1 TESAIGMSQFGAGKP
16 GGWTR
21 PGTGVGGNQMP
32 GFGMGVGAF
41 PMMGVQGMGVPM
53 GMVNQAAFAQQNVM
67 GMGVMGAVPSSASVR
82 ASAAQAG
89 SASVAGKNQRTFVG
103 VVTKMHDNYG
113 FVDDDVFFQHSVIR
127 GTLPRVGE
135 KVMVEAS
142 YNPQMPFKWN
152 AYRIQLL
159 NSGDAP
165 AQNHN
170 HVAQTRSGASG
181 GSSGGRWGPPASAE
195 RNGPSHRSSPPR
207 RRSPPRRSPPRRV
220 QSPPRKEAPRR
231 KSPPPRRSPPA
242 RRPSPP
248 SRNERDRK
256 RERSANPPSSIQ
268 SARRDSV
275 SPPRRRARIIP
286 RYECHPP
293 RSVLLNEQVSVVG
306 LRTRYNKL
314 YIPSDFADM
323 TAEWVKRVPVDA
335 AIDLTKPVA
344 FHVWNKEVDYPL
356 QDGEEPVVLEPED
369 ADHRHQVKVLLL
381 AHPGR
386 QEVHKKAFGLLPDGS
401 TDDMHEPTPFFKQ
414 LSFLVG
420 TRGKEPMAL
429 GGSWSPSA
437 DGADPTNPSTIIR
450 TAIRTTKALTGVDL
464 SECPQWYELVHVRY
478 YRADRDRTDSVRLLF
493 PDTQLL
499 LADADDSSADER
511 WTAIQAALRAQLET
525 KLAAV
530 DAPPPE
536 ADQSM
541 AEDAAKDKESRERT
555 MRQALFHYRL
565 LLCVFETTN
574 TPSKE
579 ATKASEETPG
589 KDGDET
595 GDAEAKERPTHW
607 SKLDPKMLK
616 VPELRAELEAR
627 GLETKGV
634 KSLLCKRLQEA
645 LDQEK
650 EKEEGEGA
658 APTGDIEM
666 TDVAGEDEEAEK
678 KEETETDKKANE
690 KSEAELKKEAEE
702 QKKKAEKLEKEKQER
717 KNALE
722 RHYAMPKERKVL
734 VYPSKT
740 AKGGKFDCRV
750 MSMHALL
757 DYRQDDNKEAHFEV
771 SLFVEAFKELLERHA
786 AFTIYCA
793 IARAADKESERKRRD
808 EAREKKDE
816 ESEEEKK
823 EGEGEEEKK
832 DEKKEVK
839 KEKLDLKSMVSN
851 RALFEAFAMF
861 DVNLCGYLNERDLED
876 IIFNSEFGV
885 TRAQMQKLSH
895 KLMSREKINYRH
907 LTDVLVDSDGAVRF
921 TPGECE
927 NAPEISTL
935 LKGFGLEAY
944 KGSLEP
950 QTNGDV
956 HMSDFEGTVVIN
968 GNVVNVAQKLALLKK
983 SEHER
988 DQAKSL
994 VAEQTAL
1001 IEQLRGT
1008 KHDLEKKIRELEKD
1022 LEKNKKRL
1030 DESNSALKSSLDS
1043 NISLKSGLSD
1053 CKRYAERILS
1063 AVERACPPP
1072 PPKRVEEPK
1081 VEEPVAEAVDDADE
1095 PIPAEIVLTEEVG
1108 AEEDNEEK
1116 AT

>member
-1 TESAIGMSQFGAGKP
+1 MQGSVKLVFYLLEDFEQQIGNFSKMSQFGGGKP

-21 PGTGVGGNQMP
+21 PGTGGSQMA

-41 PMMGVQGMGVPM
+41 PMMGVQSMGVPM

-82 ASAAQAG
+82 ASGQ
-89 SASVAGKNQRTFVG
+89 SNSSVTGKNQRTFVG

-159 NSGDAP
+159 NSGDSGP
-165 AQNHN
+165 PSQNHN
-170 HVAQTRSGASG
+170 MARSGGGG
-181 GSSGGRWGPPASAE
+181 GSGGGRWGPPSSGD
-195 RNGPSHRSSPPR
+195 RNGPSHRGSPPR
-207 RRSPPRRSPPRRV
+207 RRSPPRRSPRHAP
-220 QSPPRKEAPRR
+220 SPARKDGAQRR
-231 KSPPPRRSPPA
+231 KSPPIRRSPPA
-242 RRPSPP
+242 RRSSPP
-248 SRNERDRK
+248 SKSEKNERDRK
-256 RERSANPPSSIQ
+256 RERSANPSSAAQ
-268 SARRDSV
+268 STRKDSA

-286 RYECHPP
+286 RYECRPP
-293 RSVLLNEQVSVVG
+293 RPVPLSEFMSVVG
-306 LRTRYNKL
+306 LRTRYAKL
-314 YIPSDFADM
+314 YIPSDFSDM
-323 TAEWVKRVPVDA
+323 TAEWTRRVPLDA
-335 AIDLTKPVA
+335 DIDLTNPVA

-356 QDGEEPVVLEPED
+356 NDGLIETIIEPDD

-381 AHPGR
+381 AHGGR
-386 QEVHKKAFGLLPDGS
+386 QEVHKKAFGLLPDGT
-401 TDDMHEPTPFFKQ
+401 TDDTYEPTSFFKQ

-420 TRGKEPMAL
+420 TRGKEPLAI
-429 GGSWSPSA
+429 GGSWSPSR
-437 DGADPTNPSTIIR
+437 DGDDPTSPTTIIR

-464 SECPQWYELVHVRY
+464 SNVPQWYELVHVRY
-478 YRADRDRTDSVRLLF
+478 YRADRDRTDSVRLLL

-499 LADADDSSADER
+499 LDDNSDEER
-511 WTAIQAALRAQLET
+511 WTAVQAALQAQLET

-530 DAPPPE
+530 DTPSPE
-536 ADQSM
+536 VDQLTMAD
-541 AEDAAKDKESRERT
+541 DAAKDKESRERT
-555 MRQALFHYRL
+555 TRQDQSVVVSPTKEAASAAEDTSAKEGEEEI
-565 LLCVFETTN
+565 VE
-574 TPSKE
+574 SKE
-579 ATKASEETPG
+579 A
-589 KDGDET
+589 
-595 GDAEAKERPTHW
+595 PTHW
-607 SKLDPKMLK
+607 SKLDLKTLK

-645 LDQEK
+645 LDKEK

-666 TDVAGEDEEAEK
+666 TDVAGDEEEQEGKAEQASTEK
-678 KEETETDKKANE
+678 KSVE

-717 KNALE
+717 KATLE
-722 RHYAMPKERKVL
+722 KYYAMPKERKIL

-750 MSMHALL
+750 MNMQSLL
-757 DYRQDDNKEAHFEV
+757 DYRQDDNKESHFEV

-786 AFTIYCA
+786 AFTIYYA
-793 IARAADKESERKRRD
+793 IARAADKEVERKRRD

-816 ESEEEKK
+816 ETEEEKK
-823 EGEGEEEKK
+823 EGEEMEEKK
-832 DEKKEVK
+832 EEK

-851 RALFEAFAMF
+851 RSLFESFAMF

-885 TRAQMQKLSH
+885 TRAQMQKISH
-895 KLMSREKINYRH
+895 KLMSRERINYRH
-907 LTDVLVDSDGAVRF
+907 LTDVLVDSDGNVRF
-921 TPGECE
+921 APGECE
-927 NAPEISTL
+927 NPPEMSTL
-935 LKGFGLEAY
+935 LKGCGLPAS
-944 KGSLEP
+944 KSSLEP
-950 QTNGDV
+950 QINGEV
-956 HMSDFEGTVVIN
+956 HVSDASDGTVIIN
-968 GNVVNVAQKLALLKK
+968 GNVVNVAQKLALLKR
-983 SEHER
+983 SEIER
-988 DQAKSL
+988 DQAKAAL
-994 VAEQTAL
+994 AEQTTL
-1001 IEQLRGT
+1001 IDQLRDI
-1008 KHDLEKKIRELEKD
+1008 KHELERKNRDIEKD
-1022 LEKNKKRL
+1022 FDKQKKRL
-1030 DESNSALKSSLDS
+1030 DESNNALKSSLDS
-1043 NISLKSGLSD
+1043 NISLKSALSD
-1053 CKRYAERILS
+1053 CKRYADRIMA
-1063 AVERACPPP
+1063 AVERTCPPP
-1072 PPKRVEEPK
+1072 PPIKQVEEVKP
-1081 VEEPVAEAVDDADE
+1081 AVDGVDDTDE

>member
-1 TESAIGMSQFGAGKP
+1 
-16 GGWTR
+16 
-21 PGTGVGGNQMP
+21 
-32 GFGMGVGAF
+32 
-41 PMMGVQGMGVPM
+41 
-53 GMVNQAAFAQQNVM
+53 
-67 GMGVMGAVPSSASVR
+67 MGVMGAVPSSASVR
-82 ASAAQAG
+82 ASAQDG
-89 SASVAGKNQRTFVG
+89 LYLLFFQGGPNVGGKNQRTFVG

-159 NSGDAP
+159 NSGDGAGS
-165 AQNHN
+165 QNHS
-170 HVAQTRSGASG
+170 AQARSGG
-181 GSSGGRWGPPASAE
+181 SGGRWGPPASAE
-195 RNGPSHRSSPPR
+195 RNGRGSPPR
-207 RRSPPRRSPPRRV
+207 RRSPPRRSPPRRAP
-220 QSPPRKEAPRR
+220 SPPRKEVPRR
-231 KSPPPRRSPPA
+231 KSPPMRRSPPA
-242 RRPSPP
+242 RRPSPIR
-248 SRNERDRK
+248 SDRDRK
-256 RERSANPPSSIQ
+256 RERSANPPSSTQ
-268 SARRDSV
+268 SARRESA

-293 RSVLLNEQVSVVG
+293 RAVLLSEQVSVVG
-306 LRTRYNKL
+306 LRSRYAKL

-344 FHVWNKEVDYPL
+344 FHVFNKEVDNPL
-356 QDGEEPVVLEPED
+356 LEGEPEVVLESED

-401 TDDMHEPTPFFKQ
+401 TDDMHEPTPFVKQ

-420 TRGKEPMAL
+420 TRGKEPLAI
-429 GGSWSPSA
+429 GGSWSPSL

-450 TAIRTTKALTGVDL
+450 TAIRTTMALTGVDL

-511 WTAIQAALRAQLET
+511 WNEIQEALREQLEM

-536 ADQSM
+536 PEQST
-541 AEDAAKDKESRERT
+541 AEETAKDKESRERT

-565 LLCVFETTN
+565 MLCVFVFMCLSCGSTA

-579 ATKASEETPG
+579 AKSVKEETPG
-589 KDGDET
+589 KDGEE
-595 GDAEAKERPTHW
+595 GEGAEAVDTPTHW

-666 TDVAGEDEEAEK
+666 TDVAGEDDEAEK
-678 KEETETDKKANE
+678 KEETTTDSKAKE
-690 KSEAELKKEAEE
+690 KSEAEQKKLAEE
-702 QKKKAEKLEKEKQER
+702 EKKKAEKLEKEKQER

-734 VYPSKT
+734 VFPSKT

-793 IARAADKESERKRRD
+793 VARAADKESERKRRD
-808 EAREKKDE
+808 EAREKKE
-816 ESEEEKK
+816 EEVKEKVFLGRATTESESIQR
-823 EGEGEEEKK
+823 
-832 DEKKEVK
+832 VK
-839 KEKLDLKSMVSN
+839 H
-851 RALFEAFAMF
+851 R
-861 DVNLCGYLNERDLED
+861 YLNERDLED
-876 IIFNSEFGV
+876 IIFNSELGV
-885 TRAQMQKLSH
+885 TRAQMQKMTH

-935 LKGFGLEAY
+935 LKGCGLQAF
-944 KGSLEP
+944 KNSLP

-956 HMSDFEGTVVIN
+956 HMSEFEGTVVIN

-983 SEHER
+983 SEQER

-994 VAEQTAL
+994 VAEHTAL

-1008 KHDLEKKIRELEKD
+1008 KHDLEKKIRDLERD
-1022 LEKNKKRL
+1022 LEKNRKRL

-1043 NISLKSGLSD
+1043 NISLKNGLSD
-1053 CKRYAERILS
+1053 CKRYADRILS
-1063 AVERACPPP
+1063 AVERACPPPPP

-1108 AEEDNEEK
+1108 AEEDTEEK
-1116 AT
+1116 AAA

>member
-1 TESAIGMSQFGAGKP
+1 MSQFGAGKP

-21 PGTGVGGNQMP
+21 PGTGVAGNQMA

-82 ASAAQAG
+82 APAAQAPNP
-89 SASVAGKNQRTFVG
+89 AVAGKNQRTFVG

-159 NSGDAP
+159 NSGDSGPPAP
-165 AQNHN
+165 QNHN
-170 HVAQTRSGASG
+170 HPTRNAGTG
-181 GSSGGRWGPPASAE
+181 GPGGGRWGPPTSAD
-195 RNGPSHRSSPPR
+195 RNGPAHRASPPR
-207 RRSPPRRSPPRRV
+207 RRSPPRRSPPRRS
-220 QSPPRKEAPRR
+220 SPLRKEPPRR
-231 KSPPPRRSPPA
+231 KSPPPRRSPP
-242 RRPSPP
+242 RRSPP
-248 SRNERDRK
+248 SRSERSDRDRK
-256 RERSANPPSSIQ
+256 RERSANPPSSAQ
-268 SARRDSV
+268 STRRDSA

-293 RSVLLNEQVSVVG
+293 RPVLLNEQVSVVG
-306 LRTRYNKL
+306 LRSRYLKL

-323 TAEWVKRVPVDA
+323 TAEWVKRVPLDA
-335 AIDLTKPVA
+335 SIDLTNPVS
-344 FHVWNKEVDYPL
+344 FHVFNKEVDYPL
-356 QDGEEPVVLEPED
+356 QQGEVEAVLEPED

-381 AHPGR
+381 AHAGKE
-386 QEVHKKAFGLLPDGS
+386 EVHKKAFGLLPDGS
-401 TDDMHEPTPFFKQ
+401 TDDTHEPTPFFKQ

-420 TRGKEPMAL
+420 TRGKEPLAI

-437 DGADPTNPSTIIR
+437 DGADPTNPATIIQ

-464 SECPQWYELVHVRY
+464 SNCPQWYELVHVRY
-478 YRADRDRTDSVRLLF
+478 YRADRERTDSVRLLL

-499 LADADDSSADER
+499 LAADDASVEER
-511 WTAIQAALRAQLET
+511 WTQVQTALRAQLDR

-530 DAPPPE
+530 DAPPE
-536 ADQSM
+536 
-541 AEDAAKDKESRERT
+541 EDATA
-555 MRQALFHYRL
+555 
-565 LLCVFETTN
+565 
-574 TPSKE
+574 TPTKE
-579 ATKASEETPG
+579 ATSTTGETSVKEGEE
-589 KDGDET
+589 
-595 GDAEAKERPTHW
+595 AEDVESKEVPTHW

-645 LDQEK
+645 LEQEK
-650 EKEEGEGA
+650 EKDEGEGA

-666 TDVAGEDEEAEK
+666 TDVAGDEEEPEK
-678 KEETETDKKANE
+678 KEEEVTPENKE
-690 KSEAELKKEAEE
+690 KTEAEQKKLAEE
-702 QKKKAEKLEKEKQER
+702 QKKKAEKLEKEKQE
-717 KNALE
+717 KKAALE
-722 RHYAMPKERKVL
+722 KHYTMPKERKVL

-750 MSMHALL
+750 MSVQSLL
-757 DYRQDDNKEAHFEV
+757 DYRQDDNKESHFEV
-771 SLFVEAFKELLERHA
+771 SLFVEAFKELMERHA
-786 AFTIYCA
+786 AFTIYNA
-793 IARAADKESERKRRD
+793 VARAADKDSERKRRD

-816 ESEEEKK
+816 NEEEKK
-823 EGEGEEEKK
+823 EGEDKEEKK
-832 DEKKEVK
+832 DEKDKKEEK
-839 KEKLDLKSMVSN
+839 KEKLELKSMVSN
-851 RALFEAFAMF
+851 RSLFESFAMF

-876 IIFNSEFGV
+876 IIFNSELGV
-885 TRAQMQKLSH
+885 TRALMQKLTH

-907 LTDVLVDSDGAVRF
+907 LTDVLVDSDGNVRF

-927 NAPEISTL
+927 NPPDVSAL
-935 LKGFGLEAY
+935 LKGFGLQAY
-944 KGSLEP
+944 KNSLQP
-950 QTNGDV
+950 QINGDAN
-956 HMSDFEGTVVIN
+956 MSSSPDGTVVIN
-968 GNVVNVAQKLALLKK
+968 GNVVNIAQKLALLKK
-983 SEHER
+983 SEGER
-988 DQAKSL
+988 DQAKTT

-1001 IEQLRGT
+1001 IEQLRGS
-1008 KHDLEKKIRELEKD
+1008 KHDLEKKNRD
-1022 LEKNKKRL
+1022 LEKEVDKYKKRL
-1030 DESNSALKSSLDS
+1030 DESSSALKSSLDS
-1043 NISLKSGLSD
+1043 NISLKSALSD
-1053 CKRYAERILS
+1053 CKRYADRITS

-1072 PPKRVEEPK
+1072 PPIKRVEEEVK
-1081 VEEPVAEAVDDADE
+1081 TEHAADGVDDSDE

-1108 AEEDNEEK
+1108 EENEEK
-1116 AT
+1116 TV